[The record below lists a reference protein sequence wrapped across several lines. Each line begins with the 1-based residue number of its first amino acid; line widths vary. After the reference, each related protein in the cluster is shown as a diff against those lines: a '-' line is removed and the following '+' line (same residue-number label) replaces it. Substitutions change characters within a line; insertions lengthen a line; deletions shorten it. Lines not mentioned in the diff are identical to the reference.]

1 MSVGKLVPKGK
12 TTIKGL
18 VRGKEDAPIFLHITS
33 SEQVGASPLP
43 SLFVLPRL
51 DLFIHYYFPSL
62 RSRTGKIIIIKKT
75 TNAHFQLLISVAA
88 QLLLFY
94 PPPLCAYL
102 QSQRPRFILSN
113 ETLR

>member
-33 SEQVGASPLP
+33 SEQVGASPP

-51 DLFIHYYFPSL
+51 DLFI
-62 RSRTGKIIIIKKT
+62 
-75 TNAHFQLLISVAA
+75 ISHRYD
-88 QLLLFY
+88 L
-94 PPPLCAYL
+94 
-102 QSQRPRFILSN
+102 
-113 ETLR
+113 EKEK

>member
-43 SLFVLPRL
+43 SLFVLPRCI
-51 DLFIHYYFPSL
+51 LFSHRYHL
-62 RSRTGKIIIIKKT
+62 EKEIIILIIKTIK
-75 TNAHFQLLISVAA
+75 
-88 QLLLFY
+88 
-94 PPPLCAYL
+94 
-102 QSQRPRFILSN
+102 
-113 ETLR
+113 

>member
-62 RSRTGKIIIIKKT
+62 RSRKGKIIIIKKQQMHIS
-75 TNAHFQLLISVAA
+75 NFSFQWLPSSFSFIPPSLCISAISTA
-88 QLLLFY
+88 SIYFNQ
-94 PPPLCAYL
+94 
-102 QSQRPRFILSN
+102 
-113 ETLR
+113 